1 MKLCTRYACSD
12 FHQTK
17 ILIVKLVHLICD
29 TVVVIIQ
36 MRKENTMH
44 NIYLFLMEHL
54 KTFVTTQHQKK
65 IINKAI
71 VMNLNQ
77 MLLNLIINIIAIIVF
92 DELMPES
99 SSMNI

>member
-65 IINKAI
+65 INKAI

>member
-65 IINKAI
+65 INKAI

-92 DELMPES
+92 NELMPES